1 MKNISFALTTPQFIA
16 GTKDV
21 TRRLGWAD
29 LQPGDQLMACEKCQ
43 GIQKGGLVRLGVI
56 EVVSVRREPL
66 NRMTADPAY
75 GAEEARREGF
85 PDKSGADFVA
95 MFTAHMKC
103 HPAEIIT
110 RIEFRKLP

>member
-1 MKNISFALTTPQFIA
+1 MRNISFALTTPQFIA
-16 GTKDV
+16 DIKDV

-29 LQPGDQLMACEKCQ
+29 LQPGDRLMACEKCQ
-43 GIQKGGLVRLGVI
+43 GIRKGGLVRLGAI
-56 EVVSVRREPL
+56 EVVSVRLERL
-66 NRMTADPAY
+66 DRMTADPAY

-85 PDKSGADFVA
+85 PEKSGADFVA

-103 HPAEIIT
+103 QPSQIIT